1 MKRYILTGPP
11 GAGKT
16 AILRALE
23 RRGYPVIEEAATD
36 VVALGQARGD
46 PEPWTS
52 VRFID
57 DIVALQ
63 RRRQDEAAT
72 WPESV
77 QVFDRSPVC
86 TLALARFLGFE
97 LTPPLKQELERIGQG
112 GVYERRA
119 FFVETLG
126 FMTNTE
132 VRRISLE
139 EALRFGEVHET
150 AYRELG
156 YGLVRISPGP
166 VEQRADLI
174 AGLLET

>member
-1 MKRYILTGPP
+1 
-11 GAGKT
+11 
-16 AILRALE
+16 
-23 RRGYPVIEEAATD
+23 
-36 VVALGQARGD
+36 QARGD
-46 PEPWTS
+46 PAPWTS
-52 VRFID
+52 ARFVD

-63 RRRQDEAAT
+63 RRRQDEATA
-72 WPESV
+72 WPGPV

-97 LTPPLKQELERIGQG
+97 VTQPLKQELERIGQG
-112 GVYERRA
+112 GVYERRV
-119 FFVETLG
+119 FLVESLA

-139 EALRFGEVHET
+139 DALRFGEVHEA

-156 YGLVRISPGP
+156 YELVRISPGS

-174 AGLLET
+174 TQLLER